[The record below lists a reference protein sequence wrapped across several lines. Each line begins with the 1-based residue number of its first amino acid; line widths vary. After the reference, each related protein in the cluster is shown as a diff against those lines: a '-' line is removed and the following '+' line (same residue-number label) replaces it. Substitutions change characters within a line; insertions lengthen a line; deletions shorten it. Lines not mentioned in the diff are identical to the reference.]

1 MIFNAVLA
9 MGFVLGMAGLA
20 VRAGYKITH
29 SENRPWL
36 RWFAASFCIVIAVI
50 LLHRIPWL
58 GYHPLFRWL
67 SKGVIEYVAMVLCLP
82 FCFAILIP
90 RLSIRRQQYVV
101 GIFAGLGI
109 LYFIV
114 PPFIDPILLHGD
126 MEDGKTWIENGVCL
140 QTTDYTCGAAAA
152 VTALKQH
159 GIDAD
164 EKDLALASHTS
175 RARGAVEYKLARAI
189 ASLYGHKGIVCQVN
203 RFKRVSDLKDRC
215 PVIVIVKYKPMIDHY
230 ITVLEVESDTVLVGD
245 PLRGRER
252 LTHEAFSAKW
262 RKAGI
267 VVAKKNAGL

>member
-20 VRAGYKITH
+20 VRAGYKITR

-36 RWFAASFCIVIAVI
+36 RWFAASFCNVIAVI

-109 LYFIV
+109 LYF
-114 PPFIDPILLHGD
+114 
-126 MEDGKTWIENGVCL
+126 
-140 QTTDYTCGAAAA
+140 
-152 VTALKQH
+152 
-159 GIDAD
+159 
-164 EKDLALASHTS
+164 
-175 RARGAVEYKLARAI
+175 
-189 ASLYGHKGIVCQVN
+189 
-203 RFKRVSDLKDRC
+203 RFNSQK
-215 PVIVIVKYKPMIDHY
+215 
-230 ITVLEVESDTVLVGD
+230 VG
-245 PLRGRER
+245 
-252 LTHEAFSAKW
+252 
-262 RKAGI
+262 
-267 VVAKKNAGL
+267 